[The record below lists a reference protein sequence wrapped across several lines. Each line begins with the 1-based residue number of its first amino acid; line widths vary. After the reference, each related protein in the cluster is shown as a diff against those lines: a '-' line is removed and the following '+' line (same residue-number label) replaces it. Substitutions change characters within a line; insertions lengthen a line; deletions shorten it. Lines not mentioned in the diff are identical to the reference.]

1 METYELYHHGIKG
14 MRWGIRRTKAQ
25 LGYKTNPTKKKVK
38 SIRDQTNEQIKRI
51 KAQGKADSKI
61 ARAEKKAA
69 DRIAKAEAKYLP
81 KKQSESVPKPKSKS
95 LSEMSDD
102 EIRERI
108 NRIRLENELKSL
120 TPKQLSKGQ
129 KFVSSIATNVV
140 GPAAREAGRRLMTD
154 YLSKKGSELLGL
166 KKETVEDAATKLR
179 KEVSYLQDLQKK
191 DVLTKYFDE
200 KQSKV
205 DDAGKSEAAKKQSE
219 KQVAKDA
226 KAAEKQADAVKKQAE
241 KDIKKQVEAA
251 KKQVEAA
258 KKQADE
264 AQKQAEKIKKQVDEA
279 KKQAEK
285 EAKRQAEEARKQAKK
300 QANTAGSNTSYDYT
314 VSGTGT
320 SKRKAQKV
328 DVIDV
333 DYWSS
338 TTVSDASRSSQA
350 ALGRSYIDSMFA
362 LPYRER

>member
-69 DRIAKAEAKYLP
+69 DRIAKAEAKFLP
-81 KKQSESVPKPKSKS
+81 KKQSESVSKPKSKS

-129 KFVSSIATNVV
+129 KFVNSIATNVV
-140 GPAAREAGRRLMTD
+140 GPAAREAGRRLMAD

-166 KKETVEDAATKLR
+166 NKETVEDAATKLH
-179 KEVSYLQDLQKK
+179 KEVSYLQDLKNK
-191 DVLTKYFDE
+191 DGLMDYFNS
-200 KQSKV
+200 KQNKT
-205 DDAGKSEAAKKQSE
+205 DDSGKSEVAKKQSE
-219 KQVAKDA
+219 KQAAKDA
-226 KAAEKQADAVKKQAE
+226 KAAEKQTNAAKKQAE

-251 KKQVEAA
+251 KKQVEAV

-264 AQKQAEKIKKQVDEA
+264 ARKRAEKIKKQADEF
-279 KKQAEK
+279 KKQADEFK
-285 EAKRQAEEARKQAKK
+285 KKAEEARK

-314 VSGTGT
+314 VGGTGT

>member
-200 KQSKV
+200 KQSKT
-205 DDAGKSEAAKKQSE
+205 DDSGKSEVAKKQSE
-219 KQVAKDA
+219 KQAAKDA
-226 KAAEKQADAVKKQAE
+226 KAAEKQTNAAKKQAE

-251 KKQVEAA
+251 KKQVEAV

-264 AQKQAEKIKKQVDEA
+264 ARKRAEKIKKQADEF
-279 KKQAEK
+279 KKQADEFK
-285 EAKRQAEEARKQAKK
+285 KKAEEARK

>member
-69 DRIAKAEAKYLP
+69 DRIAKAETKYLP

-191 DVLTKYFDE
+191 DILTKYFDE

-205 DDAGKSEAAKKQSE
+205 GDTGKSEAAKKQSE
-219 KQVAKDA
+219 KQVAKDT

-241 KDIKKQVEAA
+241 KDI

-285 EAKRQAEEARKQAKK
+285 EAKRQAEEARKRAKK
-300 QANTAGSNTSYDYT
+300 QANAAGSNTSYDYT

>member
-205 DDAGKSEAAKKQSE
+205 GDAGKSEAAK

-241 KDIKKQVEAA
+241 KDI

-285 EAKRQAEEARKQAKK
+285 EAKRQAEEARKRAKK
-300 QANTAGSNTSYDYT
+300 QANAAGSNTSYDYT